1 MSLSFR
7 PASAKPAD
15 CTPGPGE
22 YNSVIF
28 AIDHEKAK
36 KMPKE
41 ERFLRSKLFEKEQT
55 LQPGPAD
62 FAPSYDHVLPRAP
75 AIS

>member
-15 CTPGPGE
+15 SVPGPGE

-28 AIDHEKAK
+28 AIDGERAR

-41 ERFLRSKLFEKEQT
+41 ERFLRSKLFEKDQK
-55 LQPGPAD
+55 LQPGPGD
-62 FAPSYDHVLPRAP
+62 FDPSYEHVLAKAP
-75 AIS
+75 VIS